1 LFTTHQEGTTVRLFQ
16 GIAALLPAAAFAAT
30 CGGHGTHETTFV
42 STQWLADHLTD
53 KNLVILAIGT
63 DEKEFEQAH
72 IPGSVFFDYH
82 DSHEMKSA
90 AGLSTELPP
99 MEVLAKNFA
108 KYGVANDSRVVLYWL
123 KDWWSPTG
131 RVYLTLDAMG
141 LGAQTSVLNGG
152 LPAWQTEKR
161 AIATGAAPAPESGK
175 LTPCAQDDVI
185 AKLDYVKSSLQA
197 PGVRIVDARD
207 PKVYSGEN
215 ERAGVSAGHIEGAA
229 NVFYNSLLDDNGKLK
244 PDADLKKLF
253 TDAGI
258 KPGDRVV
265 TYCFIGQQAS
275 ALYTVARYLGYDARL
290 YDGSMDE
297 WTKHPELPIVNPHKK

>member
-1 LFTTHQEGTTVRLFQ
+1 MRRFHAL
-16 GIAALLPAAAFAAT
+16 AALLPAAAFAAT
-30 CGGHGTHETTFV
+30 CGGHGTRETTFV
-42 STQWLADHLTD
+42 TTQWLADHLKD
-53 KNLVILAIGT
+53 QNLVILALGA
-63 DEKEFEQAH
+63 DAKEFEQAH

-90 AGLSTELPP
+90 AGLSSELAP
-99 MEVLAKNFA
+99 MDVLAKNFA
-108 KYGVANDSRVVLYWL
+108 KYGVGNDSRVVLYWL

-131 RVYLTLDAMG
+131 RVFLTLDAMG

-152 LPAWQTEKR
+152 MPAWQAEKR
-161 AIATGAAPAPESGK
+161 TVTTGPAPVPAPGK
-175 LTPCAQDDVI
+175 LAPCAQDDVI
-185 AKLDYVKSSLQA
+185 ARLDYVKSNLHT

-244 PDADLKKLF
+244 PDADLQKLF
-253 TDAGI
+253 SDAGI